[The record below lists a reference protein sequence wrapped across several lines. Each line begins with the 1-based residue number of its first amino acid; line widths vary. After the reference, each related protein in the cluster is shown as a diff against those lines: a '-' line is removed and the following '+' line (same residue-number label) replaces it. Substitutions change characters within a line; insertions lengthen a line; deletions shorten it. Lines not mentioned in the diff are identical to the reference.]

1 MAKDKVKKQKKI
13 PQTLKWVLIVI
24 VGLLILGGFKYFSF
38 KSQMDE
44 RRAEMQE
51 QRQVMIDFYK
61 DQGLSEEEIEEKMRE
76 ERGGFDQGKRS
87 SNPFFMIR
95 RAMGGGRPLGK

>member
-1 MAKDKVKKQKKI
+1 MEKEKLKKQKKNQVI
-13 PQTLKWVLIVI
+13 KWMLIVMA
-24 VGLLILGGFKYFSF
+24 GLLIFGGFKYFSF

-61 DQGLSEEEIEEKMRE
+61 DQGLSDEEIEEKMKE
-76 ERGGFDQGKRS
+76 ERGGINQGERS
-87 SNPFFMIR
+87 RNPLFMIR
-95 RAMGGGRPLGK
+95 GVMGGSGTPRR